1 MDGAWHWRQTMA
13 ALGLYAAAADKFTPS
28 VRAYSCVTRVHL
40 HHTSHAYTCITRV
53 THVYTYATH
62 VWRASLPAEGAAVP
76 SASAIFCKNATVNH
90 RTQKLY
96 KKTEKVEKTM
106 SIAASVG
113 RIGQLYVAF
122 WIEPPVLAQAARSI
136 CVAQGCE
143 DARIENM
150 C

>member
-1 MDGAWHWRQTMA
+1 M
-13 ALGLYAAAADKFTPS
+13 
-28 VRAYSCVTRVHL
+28 
-40 HHTSHAYTCITRV
+40 
-53 THVYTYATH
+53 
-62 VWRASLPAEGAAVP
+62 P
-76 SASAIFCKNATVNH
+76 SASAIVCKSH

-96 KKTEKVEKTM
+96 KKTDEKVEKTM